1 MLSDR
6 GSKTVLIEFAEDE
19 DVPQDHDLVGA
30 VQEGLHRHGY
40 DVVRIEL
47 AAVEEEQQ

>member
-1 MLSDR
+1 MLSDHR
-6 GSKTVLIEFAEDE
+6 TKTVVIEFAEDG
-19 DVPQDHDLVGA
+19 DVPLDHDLVGA

-47 AAVEEEQQ
+47 AAAEEE